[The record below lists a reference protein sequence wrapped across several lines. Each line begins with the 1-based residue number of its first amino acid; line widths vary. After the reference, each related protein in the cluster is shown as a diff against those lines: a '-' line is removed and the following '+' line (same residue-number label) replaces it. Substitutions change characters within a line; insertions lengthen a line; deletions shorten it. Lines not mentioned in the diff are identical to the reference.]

1 MGVLSKKIGERVMR
15 Y

>member
-1 MGVLSKKIGERVMR
+1 MLSKKIGEAMS